1 MATKPAASVK
11 KYPEDSIETKAYQ
24 SVADIP
30 TREPN
35 DRNRLGYH
43 VYRWL
48 TQNGTTPLEELIF
61 ESRARLLIEPDEAKR
76 KILEKLGELG
86 VSHPDR

>member
-1 MATKPAASVK
+1 MATKPPAPVK
-11 KYPEDSIETKAYQ
+11 KYPEDSIESKAYK
-24 SVADIP
+24 SVTEIP

-35 DRNRLGYH
+35 DRNRLGFY
-43 VYRWL
+43 VYSWL
-48 TQNGTTPLEELIF
+48 TQNGNSPLDELIKV
-61 ESRARLLIEPDEAKR
+61 SGARLLIEPEEAKK